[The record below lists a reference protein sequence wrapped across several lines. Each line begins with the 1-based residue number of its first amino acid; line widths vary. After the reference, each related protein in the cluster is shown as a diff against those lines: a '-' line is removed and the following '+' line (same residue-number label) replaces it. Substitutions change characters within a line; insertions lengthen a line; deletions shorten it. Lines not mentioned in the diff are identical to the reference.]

1 MLVAASLADG
11 LPVAVS
17 LALTL
22 TTGAAVVAV
31 SRRFLCGG
39 GGGGALTRAVSGA
52 AGHTAVLKCGA
63 GLSSP

>member
-39 GGGGALTRAVSGA
+39 GGGALTRAVSGA
-52 AGHTAVLKCGA
+52 AGHTAVLKRGA